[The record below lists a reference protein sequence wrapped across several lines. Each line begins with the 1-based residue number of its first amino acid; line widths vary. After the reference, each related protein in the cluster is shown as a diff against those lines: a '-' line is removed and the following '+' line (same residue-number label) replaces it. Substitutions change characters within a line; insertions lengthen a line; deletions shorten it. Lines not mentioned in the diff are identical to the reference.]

1 MEVPILNA
9 ISPRREGINA
19 NIVDYFFLKDRTMI
33 EHIIISICLC
43 IIGVLAELTPTP
55 FLVPQVPA
63 TLSADELPRHHN
75 SFLRRVSRNQETFR
89 IIGNRHSQNL
99 QFQCK

>member
-1 MEVPILNA
+1 MKLFHLKY
-9 ISPRREGINA
+9 SK
-19 NIVDYFFLKDRTMI
+19 YFQFFFFTSGTAMI
-33 EHIIISICLC
+33 EHIIIFICLY

-63 TLSADELPRHHN
+63 TLSADELPRRHN
-75 SFLRRVSRNQETFR
+75 EFLRRVSRNQEKFR
-89 IIGNRHSQNL
+89 TTRNRHSQNL